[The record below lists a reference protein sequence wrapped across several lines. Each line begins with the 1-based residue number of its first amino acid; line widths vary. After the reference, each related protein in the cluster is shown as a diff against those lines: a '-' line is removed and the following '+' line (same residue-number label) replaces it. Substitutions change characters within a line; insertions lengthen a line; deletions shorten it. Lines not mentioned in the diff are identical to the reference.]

1 MSYSEKTKVGDR
13 ISHNK
18 RKKALIPCIYCNG
31 NNVVVYQT
39 IKDTGKLSYKCYD
52 CFKHFSDSTPI
63 PVNKEGFK
71 RCCKCKQIK
80 TIDSFTIES
89 RQKDEHARFCKECV
103 KLDNDRTK
111 VRIYGITVLEYQ
123 GMIALQNNK
132 CAICGVEFNT
142 DNSTRAHIDHC
153 HKTGIIRGILCHA
166 CNKVLGFARD
176 NVNILEKSIEYLK
189 KSS

>member
-1 MSYSEKTKVGDR
+1 MLLKKCHRCLSENTISDGSARGVRYRYCKNCKMSYSEKTKVGDR

-80 TIDSFTIES
+80 TIDSFADMSI
-89 RQKDEHARFCKECV
+89 
-103 KLDNDRTK
+103 
-111 VRIYGITVLEYQ
+111 
-123 GMIALQNNK
+123 QNNRM
-132 CAICGVEFNT
+132 ASNFREM
-142 DNSTRAHIDHC
+142 
-153 HKTGIIRGILCHA
+153 
-166 CNKVLGFARD
+166 
-176 NVNILEKSIEYLK
+176 
-189 KSS
+189 